1 MAYHCKG
8 DLHFY
13 PGTSNICACGE
24 DRWGADMHIP
34 NMHHPRHQQW
44 QQQPKSEAADV
55 PLPVFKA
62 AQAVNATH
70 LSADGSIAYDERQL
84 GLWYC
89 KWDEEAKAF
98 GSWFKILDG
107 GLPEGAVK
115 VDG

>member
-1 MAYHCKG
+1 MTYQCQG

-13 PGTSNICACGE
+13 PGTSNICDCGAS
-24 DRWGADMHIP
+24 RWGVSEMHIP
-34 NMHHPRHQQW
+34 NMHHPRYQGP
-44 QQQPKSEAADV
+44 QPSKPQAADV
-55 PLPVFKA
+55 PLAVFKA

-70 LSADGSIAYDERQL
+70 LSADGLIAYDERQL

-89 KWDEEAKAF
+89 KWDEEERRF

-107 GLPEGAVK
+107 ELPGDAVK